1 MQWWVQIEEIPMSD
15 ASFVQIVKEIDR
27 DHSQSYDGLLMTR

>member
-15 ASFVQIVKEIDR
+15 VGLYRSVKGIDG
-27 DHSQSYDGLLMTR
+27 DHDQSYDGLVLTQ